1 MDCPTCEAMVDAY
14 VDGEL
19 TATESAD
26 FERALSVCPECRKRL
41 DTARAVGNLLRDLPA
56 EPAPDLLRARIEREL
71 RGIAGRTPTA
81 RPSNAGGGERMRWM
95 AMAASLIVAVSIGWA
110 GGTLTGRAGMGSG
123 SDRDET
129 VATYMRV
136 ASSEHAVDVAST
148 DRHTVKPWFA
158 GRIDYSPPVQDLTSA
173 GFPLE
178 GGRLD
183 VVDGRKISVLVYR
196 HGQHRVALSLWP
208 ATESGDTAPK
218 VTSYNGFSLA
228 QWRRGGFEMHAVSDI
243 AVNEMADFAAAL
255 DRATGED
262 R

>member
-26 FERALSVCPECRKRL
+26 FEHALTMCPECRKRL
-41 DTARAVGNLLRDLPA
+41 DTARTVGNLLRDLPG

-71 RGIAGRTPTA
+71 RGIAGRTPVA
-81 RPSNAGGGERMRWM
+81 RRSERMRWM

-110 GGTLTGRAGMGSG
+110 GGTLTGRGGMGSA
-123 SDRDET
+123 SDRDEM
-129 VATYMRV
+129 VATFMRV

-158 GRIDYSPPVQDLTSA
+158 GRIDYSPPVHDLTSD
-173 GFPLE
+173 GFLLE

-196 HGQHRVALSLWP
+196 HNQHRVALSLWP
-208 ATESGDTAPK
+208 ARESGDTAPK
-218 VTSYNGFSLA
+218 ITSYNGFSLA
-228 QWRRGGFEMHAVSDI
+228 RWRRGGFEMHAVSDV